1 MKVLTVEL
9 PTLILEVVKLTLEP
23 ILTAVATLADA
34 LMVVLPATVNI
45 ADNPGTADG
54 SGYMLLQSVSM
65 AGAPLVEITPSVFT
79 PADYYPNSYLSWSW
93 LIKNYY
99 KYFFCR
105 QIYS

>member
-45 ADNPGTADG
+45 
-54 SGYMLLQSVSM
+54 
-65 AGAPLVEITPSVFT
+65 PSV
-79 PADYYPNSYLSWSW
+79 
-93 LIKNYY
+93 
-99 KYFFCR
+99 
-105 QIYS
+105 